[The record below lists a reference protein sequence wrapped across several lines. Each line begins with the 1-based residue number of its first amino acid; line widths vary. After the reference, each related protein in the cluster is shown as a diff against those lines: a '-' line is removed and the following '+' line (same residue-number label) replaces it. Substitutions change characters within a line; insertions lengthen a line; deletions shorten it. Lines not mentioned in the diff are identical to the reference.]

1 MAVVRLIL
9 RLSSSDHGLRPRCPL
24 CYASSS
30 VVLRLRL
37 RCRGNHCTT
46 PKIKVATLSECAQAL
61 GTHAVRRGSR
71 DPLYSLNGLLKAKQ
85 VVYLVVSQVPLALI
99 VGPLM

>member
-9 RLSSSDHGLRPRCPL
+9 RLSSSEQL

-30 VVLRLRL
+30 FVLRLRL
-37 RCRGNHCTT
+37 RCRGKHCAT
-46 PKIKVATLSECAQAL
+46 PNLKVATLSERAQAR

-71 DPLYSLNGLLKAKQ
+71 DPLYFFNGLL
-85 VVYLVVSQVPLALI
+85 
-99 VGPLM
+99 G